1 MGPTK
6 LPVLMYHD
14 LGLSVPGGA
23 PGLTVAP
30 EEFERQVTW
39 LAAHGYKGISPRDWI
54 EWRDKG
60 KSLPEKPVLITFD
73 DGYASVATHGLP
85 VLERQ
90 GFSATVF
97 VVTHRFGSSNTWDQ
111 ALGYPAMPLM
121 SADEISHWAAR
132 GFEFGCHTRTHAN
145 LASLSEAAIE
155 DEVEGSRDDLAAII
169 NRRPTTFAYPWGSFN
184 KAAHQCVRNAFDL
197 AFSTRRG
204 LNFRG
209 TDLHLMR
216 RCAVRTNRSMLDFA
230 IRVLFGSNPAGRCD
244 EVLTSLARR
253 VFRTSKATSVSHEVQ
268 SGQGCSS
275 SSAP

>member
-14 LGLSVPGGA
+14 LGLSVPGG
-23 PGLTVAP
+23 PPDLTVAP
-30 EEFERQVTW
+30 EEFERQVMW
-39 LAAHGYKGISPRDWI
+39 LAGHGYTGISPLDWI
-54 EWRDKG
+54 QWRDKG

-90 GFSATVF
+90 GFGATVF
-97 VVTHRFGSSNTWDQ
+97 VVTRRLGLSNTWDQ
-111 ALGYPAMPLM
+111 ALGYPAIPLM
-121 SADEISHWAAR
+121 SADEISRWAAR

-145 LASLSEAAIE
+145 LASLSEADIE
-155 DEVEGSRDDLAAII
+155 NEVVGSRDDLATII
-169 NRRPTTFAYPWGSFN
+169 NHLPATFAYPWGSFN
-184 KAAHQCVRNAFDL
+184 KTAHNCVRNAFDL

-216 RCAVRTNRSMLDFA
+216 RSAVHANRSILDFA
-230 IRVLFGSNPAGRCD
+230 SRVMFGSNPAGRCD
-244 EVLTSLARR
+244 ALLTSVTRK
-253 VFRTSKATSVSHEVQ
+253 VCRTTKSATVSNQVQ
-268 SGQGCSS
+268 SE
-275 SSAP
+275 

>member
-14 LGLSVPGGA
+14 LGLSLPGGP

-39 LAAHGYKGISPRDWI
+39 LADHGYKGINPRDWI

-60 KSLPEKPVLITFD
+60 KSLPERPVLITFD
-73 DGYASVATHGLP
+73 DGYSSVATHGLP
-85 VLERQ
+85 VLERH
-90 GFSATVF
+90 GFGATVF
-97 VVTHRFGSSNTWDQ
+97 VVTHRLGSSNTWDQ

-121 SADEISHWAAR
+121 SADEISRWSAR

-155 DEVEGSRDDLAAII
+155 NEVVGSRDDLAAII
-169 NRRPTTFAYPWGSFN
+169 NHVPTTFAYPWGSFN

-216 RCAVRTNRSMLDFA
+216 RSAVHANRSMWDFA
-230 IRVLFGSNPAGRCD
+230 SRVMFGCNPAGRCD
-244 EVLTSLARR
+244 EVLTSVARK
-253 VFRTSKATSVSHEVQ
+253 VCRTSKAASASHEVR
-268 SGQGCSS
+268 SDRGYSS
-275 SSAP
+275 TGAP